1 MTRITT
7 LFFDLDDTIFD
18 FRAAERIA
26 LTKALM
32 ALHIAPTEALLSEYS
47 RINLSQW
54 QLLEKGKLT
63 RDEVKLRRFRLL
75 FEAFPDV
82 CGGLDVRNASDDV
95 QLPKEAEARRRAA
108 GAEREKREAFYRRAA
123 TLYEEA
129 LCVGHYYVKDAREIL
144 KRLRGEG
151 YRIYIVSNGSSRVQ
165 RSRIKSSDLASL
177 TDGIYISEELG
188 FAKPDRRFFEACF
201 AQIRAKEATT
211 RQVTPESTL
220 IIGDSLTSDIQGGIN
235 AGIRTVWFCPNARRE
250 KGIEPEPDREIDRE
264 RDREIGGKP
273 DGEINGKQ
281 NREADREIG
290 REQDRETDREINGE
304 IGRETD
310 REPDREIGRK
320 SDGEINREIDRKP
333 DSEAETGTD
342 TETKGEDIL
351 PDYRIS
357 ALSELPALL
366 MRIEA
371 DSKR

>member
-95 QLPKEAEARRRAA
+95 QLPKEAEAQRRAA

-235 AGIRTVWFCPNARRE
+235 AGIRTVCPNVRRE
-250 KGIEPEPDREIDRE
+250 EGTKPETDRKINRERGREIGREPDREID
-264 RDREIGGKP
+264 
-273 DGEINGKQ
+273 GEP
-281 NREADREIG
+281 
-290 REQDRETDREINGE
+290 
-304 IGRETD
+304 GRETD
-310 REPDREIGRK
+310 RESDRE
-320 SDGEINREIDRKP
+320 SDRE
-333 DSEAETGTD
+333 AGTGTD

-371 DSKR
+371 DSKRETAYVTFPRTDSQKRARHGGI